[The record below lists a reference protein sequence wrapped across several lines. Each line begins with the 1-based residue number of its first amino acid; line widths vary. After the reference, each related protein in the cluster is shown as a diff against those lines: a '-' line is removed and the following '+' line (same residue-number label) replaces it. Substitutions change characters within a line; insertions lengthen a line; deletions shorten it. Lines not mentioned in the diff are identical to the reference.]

1 MFFSCR
7 IYTSLVSAYD
17 FTIFGVSSVEASSTM
32 INSIFLYV
40 WSRQLS
46 IDCLIYLAPL
56 YVGSTMLTLGEP
68 SAIFSCFQQKSSYY
82 SPACFSVAVRV
93 CSSRHLLVL
102 RLVLKEF
109 YRFLYYNILISADH
123 FYHAGF
129 YRFRTLGYF
138 P

>member
-7 IYTSLVSAYD
+7 IYTSLGSAYD
-17 FTIFGVSSVEASSTM
+17 LTIFGVSSVEASSTM

-82 SPACFSVAVRV
+82 STACLHVAVRI
-93 CSSRHLLVL
+93 CTSGHPLVFCP
-102 RLVLKEF
+102 VIEKF
-109 YRFLYYNILISADH
+109 YRLLYYPILISTH
-123 FYHAGF
+123 YFHHTGF
-129 YRFRTLGYF
+129 YRLRALGNF

>member
-7 IYTSLVSAYD
+7 IYTSLGSAYD
-17 FTIFGVSSVEASSTM
+17 LTIFGVSSVEASSTM

-68 SAIFSCFQQKSSYY
+68 SAIFSCFQQKSPYY
-82 SPACFSVAVRV
+82 SPACLPVSIRICA
-93 CSSRHLLVL
+93 SGHLLVL
-102 RLVLKEF
+102 CLILKELRCFF
-109 YRFLYYNILISADH
+109 YYFIL
-123 FYHAGF
+123 
-129 YRFRTLGYF
+129 
-138 P
+138 